1 MPLFTH
7 LHVHTQYSML
17 DGAIRIND
25 LIEKTK
31 EYGMNAVAVTD
42 HGAMYGALEFYT
54 KAKKAGLR
62 PIVGCELYIAET
74 DHLIHDKSAGHNFHL
89 VLLAMNEDGYRN
101 LMKLASVAQTEGFY
115 YKPRISRRL
124 LADHHEG
131 LLALSA
137 CLHGEVPWLISHSGM
152 DAARQKAL
160 ELQQLFGDRLY
171 FEVQENGIPE
181 QTKVNTGLQ
190 ELGHELGIKLVA
202 TNDCHYLNKDEAYAH
217 EVLLCIQTS
226 KTISDP
232 GRFKFSTDELYF
244 KPPEVMARQ
253 FSWCP
258 EALSN
263 TMEVAERCDLQLKFG
278 EHHFPIFPVPKGE
291 SLESLF
297 EHACR
302 DGLEKRLAL
311 LRELQE
317 VSPDLEA
324 QYRERLEMEISVIQ
338 RMGFSGYFLIVA
350 DFINWA
356 KSKGIP
362 TGPGR
367 GSGAGSLAAYCMAI
381 TDIDPIPY
389 GLLFER
395 FLNVERVSMPDFDVD
410 FCKERRDEVI
420 DYVRQKYGGD
430 KHVAQI
436 VAYGSMKAR
445 AVLRDVG
452 RVLEIP
458 LPQVDRIAKL
468 VPEELKITL
477 KKAIANEP
485 RLREEM
491 KQPEIEKLL
500 KVAQTLEGLSRHK
513 STHAA
518 GVVISPKPMVEYLP
532 VCIGPEKEVITQYDM
547 KYTEMTGLIK
557 FDFLGLKTLTVIDRA
572 LKLIKQDIG
581 IEVELN
587 KIPTDDRKTYDL
599 LCAGSSLG
607 VFQLESDG
615 MRELLIKMAPEQF
628 TDLVALVALY
638 RPGPLDSGMVD
649 QFVET
654 KHGRRPAEY
663 PLPQIKEVLRE
674 TYGVIVYQ
682 EQVMKI
688 SNILASYSLGDA
700 DILRRAMGKKIPEV
714 MEAERG
720 KFMAGAK
727 ANGIPEERAA
737 YVFDLMAK
745 FAAYGFN
752 KCVIGSTRLL
762 DAETGEQL
770 TVGELHSNPRSFMVH
785 ALGEDY
791 KLRPRKVLDVFEN
804 GIKPVF
810 ELRTAQGHRITAT
823 ANHPFRTLDGWTLLG
838 DLKPGDR
845 IAAPRCLP
853 TPGGKCWPRHE
864 LICLAGLLA
873 EGNVCHPTSLY
884 FFGNDAVLVHDFA
897 EAAEQFPESKV
908 RVYQRKDGRF
918 EVCVNTGR
926 DMRFRKGK
934 RPWNAKEEASAVTS
948 KSQPVR
954 SGAWHWAEQLGI
966 LGKKAVEKSIPPKVF
981 LLADA
986 DIELF
991 LGRLWAGDGF
1001 IANHDQFT
1009 PFYATSSF
1017 QLAYDV
1023 QTLLLRL
1030 GIPSGV
1036 HEKQFRYRGEMRPGY
1051 TVHLVGEGTAET
1063 FIRRVAPHALGRE
1076 HQAEQLRHHL
1086 EGKQPGLTSK
1096 DTIPAEVRTWV
1107 DEERRGAGLTWSELE
1122 RRSGVCMKEFMGKG
1136 SAGKRGFR
1144 RSTLARLAEFFASSR
1159 LAQLAE
1165 SDIFWDSVAAIE
1177 PRGEQQTFDLT
1188 VEEDHNFVAD
1198 GLIVHNSH
1206 SAAYALV
1213 AYHTAYLKAHY
1224 PAQFLAALL
1233 SCDVD
1238 NTDKVVKYINECRQM
1253 SIEVLPPDINESYHD
1268 FTVIKDRIRFGLAAV
1283 KGVGGAALDS
1293 VIEERRK
1300 GGLYKSLMDFCGR
1313 IDSSRVNRKVLES
1326 LIKAGAFDSLK
1337 AKRAQ
1342 LMEVLDKAIEQARN
1356 VQRDRMSG
1364 QMNLFALAG
1373 SKQSGNPAAEIKLP
1387 DVPEW
1392 PQLTKLAYE
1401 KETVGF
1407 FLTGHPLD
1415 GVISSIRMVADADI
1429 EHQENWRDGQTV
1441 RVGGLIQRFREHKSK
1456 KGDLMAFAA
1465 VEDMSASVE
1474 VVVFPETFAR
1484 CGHLLGSEEP
1494 LIVQGSV
1501 QVSERGANIIAD
1513 NILPLSQAMEEFATQ
1528 AVITIQAA
1536 RTSRDQLTELKNLL
1550 YQFHG
1555 KVPVKLTL
1563 HFNGR
1568 GEADI
1573 EPHPDLS
1580 VRPCPEFCQRLTAFF
1595 GPSCLDLQMQ
1605 RPEARQRKGGKG
1617 RER

>member
-1 MPLFTH
+1 MFTH

-54 KAKKAGLR
+54 KAKKADLR

-74 DHLIHDKSAGHNFHL
+74 DHTIHDKSAGHNFHL

-115 YKPRISRRL
+115 YKPRISRKL
-124 LADHHEG
+124 LASHHEG
-131 LLALSA
+131 LIALSA

-181 QTKVNTGLQ
+181 QKRVNAGLQ
-190 ELGHELGIKLVA
+190 ELGHDLGIKLVA
-202 TNDCHYLNKDEAYAH
+202 TNDCHYLNQDEAYAH

-226 KTISDP
+226 RVISDP

-278 EHHFPIFPVPKGE
+278 EHHFPVFPVPKGE

-297 EHACR
+297 EHTCR

-317 VSPDLEA
+317 VGPELEA
-324 QYRERLEMEISVIQ
+324 EYRERLEMEIKVIQ
-338 RMGFSGYFLIVA
+338 KMGFAGYFLIVA

-356 KSKGIP
+356 KSQGIP

-410 FCKERRDEVI
+410 FCKDRRDEVI
-420 DYVRQKYGGD
+420 DYVRQKYGGNE
-430 KHVAQI
+430 HVAQI

-491 KQPEIEKLL
+491 RQPEIEKLL
-500 KVAQTLEGLSRHK
+500 KVAQTLEGLARHK

-532 VCIGPEKEVITQYDM
+532 VCIGPEKEIITQYDM

-581 IEVELN
+581 LEVQLN
-587 KIPTDDRKTYDL
+587 KLPTDDPKTYDL
-599 LCAGSSLG
+599 LCAGNSLG

-649 QFVET
+649 QFVDT

-727 ANGIPEERAA
+727 NNGIPEEKAA

-752 KCVIGSTRLL
+752 KCLVGSTRIL
-762 DAETGEQL
+762 DAETGEQTTL
-770 TVGELHSNPRSFMVH
+770 GELHSNPRAFMVH

-791 KLRPRKVLDVFEN
+791 KLRPRKVLDVIDN
-804 GIKPVF
+804 GQKPVF
-810 ELRTAQGHRITAT
+810 ELRTAQGHQITAT

-838 DLKPGDR
+838 DLKAGDR
-845 IAAPRCLP
+845 IAAPRHLP
-853 TPGGKCWPRHE
+853 AP
-864 LICLAGLLA
+864 
-873 EGNVCHPTSLY
+873 
-884 FFGNDAVLVHDFA
+884 
-897 EAAEQFPESKV
+897 
-908 RVYQRKDGRF
+908 DGT
-918 EVCVNTGR
+918 C
-926 DMRFRKGK
+926 
-934 RPWNAKEEASAVTS
+934 
-948 KSQPVR
+948 
-954 SGAWHWAEQLGI
+954 WAEQLDI
-966 LGKKAVEKSIPPKVF
+966 LP
-981 LLADA
+981 
-986 DIELF
+986 
-991 LGRLWAGDGF
+991 
-1001 IANHDQFT
+1001 
-1009 PFYATSSF
+1009 
-1017 QLAYDV
+1017 
-1023 QTLLLRL
+1023 
-1030 GIPSGV
+1030 
-1036 HEKQFRYRGEMRPGY
+1036 
-1051 TVHLVGEGTAET
+1051 
-1063 FIRRVAPHALGRE
+1063 
-1076 HQAEQLRHHL
+1076 
-1086 EGKQPGLTSK
+1086 PGLPLE
-1096 DTIPAEVRTWV
+1096 DTIPAEVRNWV
-1107 DEERRGAGLTWSELE
+1107 DEERQQAGLTWRELE
-1122 RRSGVCMKEFMGKG
+1122 ARSGLCIKEFMGNG
-1136 SAGKRGFR
+1136 SAVKLGFR
-1144 RSTLARLAEFFASSR
+1144 RSTLAQLAKFFASSR
-1159 LAQLAE
+1159 LAALAD
-1165 SDIFWDSVAAIE
+1165 SDIFWDRVVSIE
-1177 PRGEQQTFDLT
+1177 ARGEQPTFDLT

-1253 SIEVLPPDINESYHD
+1253 NIEVLPPDINESYHD
-1268 FTVIKDRIRFGLAAV
+1268 FTVIRDRIRFGLAAV

-1342 LMEVLDKAIEQARN
+1342 LMEVLDKVIEQAKS

-1373 SKQSGNPAAEIKLP
+1373 PKQGGNPAAEIKLP

-1392 PQLTKLAYE
+1392 PQLTKLSYE

-1415 GVISSIRMVADADI
+1415 GVIDFIRMVANADI
-1429 EHQENWRDGQTV
+1429 EQQENWRDGQVV
-1441 RVGGLIQRFREHKSK
+1441 RVGGLMQRYKEHKSK

-1465 VEDMSASVE
+1465 VEDMTASVE

-1494 LIVQGSV
+1494 LIVQGAV

-1513 NILPLSQAMEEFATQ
+1513 DIMPLTQAMEDFATQ

-1536 RTSRDQLTELKNLL
+1536 RTSRQQLTELKDML

-1555 KVPVKLTL
+1555 KVPVKVTL
-1563 HFNGR
+1563 HFDGR

-1573 EPHPDLS
+1573 EPHPDLK
-1580 VRPCPEFCQRLTAFF
+1580 VRPCPDFCQQLQASF
-1595 GPSCLDLQMQ
+1595 GPQCLALQMQ
-1605 RPEARQRKGGKG
+1605 RPEARRRNSGKG